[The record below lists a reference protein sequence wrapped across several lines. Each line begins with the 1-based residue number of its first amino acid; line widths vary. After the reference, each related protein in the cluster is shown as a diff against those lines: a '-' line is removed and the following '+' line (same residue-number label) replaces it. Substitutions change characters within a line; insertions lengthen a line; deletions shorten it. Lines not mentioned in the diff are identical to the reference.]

1 MKILFLYE
9 KHPVEP
15 LGIMYL
21 SAVLKKYKHRTK
33 LGFIDDLKIVKEFKP
48 NIIAA
53 SVMTGSQNKY
63 LGIFRDLKK
72 KFKFLGVMGG
82 PHPTFFP
89 DVIEEDGLDIIVR
102 GEAEDTF
109 LELVEKL
116 KKKKSIIKIK
126 NLWVKKDGK
135 IYKNEMRPL
144 VEDLDSL
151 PFPDREIVY
160 EYEFWRKE
168 PIRHF
173 IAGRGCP
180 YNCSYC
186 FNEKYS
192 KLYDGKGKRV
202 RWRSVGNLIKEIKEV
217 IKKYPSSVIY
227 FQDDTFILN
236 KEWLRDFSDKYKKE
250 VNLPYHC
257 HVRANL
263 VDEEIC
269 KLLKDSNCYSV
280 HIAAETGNVELRNKI
295 LNRNMNDGEIYN
307 ASKLLRKY
315 GIKFMMQNMI
325 GLPNGNLKKDLETLK
340 MNIKCKPTYAWVS
353 IFQPYPGT
361 ELSKMAISGG
371 YCSEEDL
378 KNIGKGFFEFS
389 VMKIENKNE
398 VENLQKLFGLT
409 VEYPVLYYSGLIDV
423 LIRLPKPL
431 TKNLYSR
438 WYKSFRN
445 KKDNELYGVRLN

>member
-1 MKILFLYE
+1 MRVLFLY
-9 KHPVEP
+9 KRHPVVP

-21 SAVLKKYKHRTK
+21 SSVLRRYKHKTK
-33 LGFIDDLKIVKEFKP
+33 LAFIDDLDIVKEFKP
-48 NIIAA
+48 NVIAA

-63 LGIFRDLKK
+63 LEIFIDLKK
-72 KFKFLGVMGG
+72 KFKFLSVMGG

-89 DVIEEDGLDIIVR
+89 EVIEEEGLDAIIR
-102 GEAEDTF
+102 GEAEDAF
-109 LELVEKL
+109 LELVDKL
-116 KKKKSIIKIK
+116 KKKKDITKIK
-126 NLWVKKDGK
+126 NVWIKKNGK
-135 IYKNEMRPL
+135 IYKNDMRSL

-151 PFPDREIVY
+151 PFPDRGIVY
-160 EYEFWRKE
+160 EHEFWKKE

-186 FNEKYS
+186 FNEEYS
-192 KLYDGKGKRV
+192 KLYNGKGKRV
-202 RWRSVGNLIKEIKEV
+202 RWRSVSNLIKEIKEV
-217 IKKYPSSVIY
+217 MEKYPSPIVY

-236 KEWLRDFSDKYKKE
+236 KVWLREFSKEYKKE
-250 VNLPYHC
+250 INLPYHC

-280 HIAAETGNVELRNKI
+280 HIAAETGDSELRNKI
-295 LNRNMNDGEIYN
+295 LNRNMSDEEIYN

-315 GIKFMMQNMI
+315 KIKFMMQNMI
-325 GLPNGNLKKDLETLK
+325 GLPNGNLKNDFGTLR

-361 ELSKMAISGG
+361 ELSRLAIDGG
-371 YCSEEDL
+371 YCSGEDL
-378 KNIGKGFFEFS
+378 DRIGEGFFDES
-389 VMKIENKNE
+389 VMKIKNKDE
-398 VENLQKLFGLT
+398 VESLQKLFGIT
-409 VEYPVLYYSGLIDV
+409 VEHPILYYTGLIDI
-423 LIRLPKPL
+423 LIRLPKVL
-431 TKNLYSR
+431 TKGTYSK

-445 KKDNELYGVRLN
+445 KKNNELYGVKLN